1 MTRICS
7 SVFLSLENKFALSG
21 NLSDPKGIN
30 FWQRTLSSWTGE
42 HRALLDQHA
51 GHIHASNKTS
61 SRSRFMPIRSHF
73 VCAKKRWSLH
83 FEKTCDFP
91 FPCKYWSHM
100 VMLWILI
107 LPLTSST
114 ALGRNFSP
122 PLWTCFFIYEM
133 EIEYLT
139 HRVIV
144 KFRADT

>member
-42 HRALLDQHA
+42 HRALLDQYA

-73 VCAKKRWSLH
+73 VCAKKGGH
-83 FEKTCDFP
+83 F
-91 FPCKYWSHM
+91 
-100 VMLWILI
+100 ILKR
-107 LPLTSST
+107 LVTFL
-114 ALGRNFSP
+114 SP
-122 PLWTCFFIYEM
+122 VNTGPIW
-133 EIEYLT
+133 
-139 HRVIV
+139 
-144 KFRADT
+144 